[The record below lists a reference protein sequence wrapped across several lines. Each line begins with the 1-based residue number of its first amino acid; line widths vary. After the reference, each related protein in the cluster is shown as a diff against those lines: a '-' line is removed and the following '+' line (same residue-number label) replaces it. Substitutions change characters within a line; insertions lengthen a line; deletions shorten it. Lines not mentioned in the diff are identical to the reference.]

1 MSGTERI
8 MKGIPNSGKGH
19 AHRIKAW
26 VSVIRDY
33 LKCET
38 EMKVFL
44 DKKYNQIAMM
54 SWRMRGAVIKMLL
67 NSSVNVGGGDR
78 LSSQW
83 MTTVESRRLQRRVK

>member
-26 VSVIRDY
+26 ASVIRDY

-38 EMKVFL
+38 EMKVFM

-54 SWRMRGAVIKMLL
+54 SRRMRGAVNKIVAELL
-67 NSSVNVGGGDR
+67 SECG
-78 LSSQW
+78 W
-83 MTTVESRRLQRRVK
+83 RR